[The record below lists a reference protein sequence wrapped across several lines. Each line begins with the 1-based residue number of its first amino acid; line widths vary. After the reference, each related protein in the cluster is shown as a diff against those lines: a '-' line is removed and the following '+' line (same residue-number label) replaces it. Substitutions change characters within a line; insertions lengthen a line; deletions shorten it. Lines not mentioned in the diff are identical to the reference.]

1 MPNFQMTKTVLLI
14 CLPCTILGTGLDIWC
29 LSEILQLL
37 NSFQHILLMGA
48 LPIDSETLWA
58 LIKFFLLVKD
68 KVRDFPLGF
77 LPWDVIEKDVAQ
89 KTPRK
94 KVVLAQ

>member
-1 MPNFQMTKTVLLI
+1 
-14 CLPCTILGTGLDIWC
+14 
-29 LSEILQLL
+29 
-37 NSFQHILLMGA
+37 MGA